1 MLAGFV
7 LVAVQ
12 KRNNAKSAKQ
22 KIHRCRFCRQV
33 GHNVRSCPELK
44 KVRPEGF
51 YKQHCSIC
59 GTVGHNKRNC
69 PQNIK
74 CTVCSGTRRIL
85 CKACSGFGTASGLK
99 KNVEDDTPMK
109 SSPNS
114 GPLGALY
121 DSAPE
126 RQSDLEMRQRARRR
140 VQQYMQL
147 MHQIS
152 AENSELDYF
161 VGGTARANDQCR
173 VCVGKGY
180 LRCLSCAA

>member
-12 KRNNAKSAKQ
+12 KRNGAESAKR
-22 KIHRCRFCRQV
+22 KVHRCRLCRAV
-33 GHNVRSCPELK
+33 GHNVRTCPELK

-51 YKQHCSIC
+51 YKQICSVC
-59 GTVGHNKRNC
+59 GVEGHNKRNC
-69 PQNIK
+69 PKNSK

-85 CKACSGFGTASGLK
+85 CKACSGFGTLSGLK
-99 KNVEDDTPMK
+99 KNVEDDSPMK
-109 SSPNS
+109 SSPHS
-114 GPLGALY
+114 GPLGVLY
-121 DSAPE
+121 DSSAE
-126 RQSDLEMRQRARRR
+126 SQSDLEMLQRARRR
-140 VQQYMQL
+140 VQHHMQL

-152 AENSELDYF
+152 AENSDLDYF

-173 VCVGKGY
+173 VCMGKGY